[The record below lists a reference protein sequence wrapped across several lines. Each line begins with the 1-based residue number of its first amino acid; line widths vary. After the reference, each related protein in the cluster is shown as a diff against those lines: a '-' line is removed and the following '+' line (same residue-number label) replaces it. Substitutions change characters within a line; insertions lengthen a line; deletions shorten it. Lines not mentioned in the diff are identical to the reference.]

1 MTRIKFFTL
10 LAALLIAGVAT
21 YAQTVDEIIAK
32 NIVAMG
38 GQAKLKEI
46 KSQYIEGNMEVQGM
60 TVPIKRWVKQDE
72 AMRLE
77 FAVQGTDNIQVV
89 TRTGGWSLMPVM
101 MQTTPQDLDP
111 QMQKLLQTQLD
122 VRGELYDYKAKGKKI
137 ELLGKEPVDGTTAY
151 KLKVTSAEGLEGTA
165 FLDANTYLL
174 IKTINKV
181 NIQGQDAEITVT
193 MSDYKK
199 TPEGLAYPGTTEQ
212 SPGGVKINITKIET
226 NGTVADTLFAKPQ

>member
-46 KSQYIEGNMEVQGM
+46 KSQYIEGSMEVQGM

-77 FAVQGTDNIQVV
+77 FAVQGMDNIQVV
-89 TRTGGWSLMPVM
+89 TRSGGWSLMPVM

-137 ELLGKEPVDGTTAY
+137 ELLGKESVNGAPAY
-151 KLKVTSAEGLEGTA
+151 KLKVTSADGIEGTA

-181 NIQGQDAEITVT
+181 NIQGQDAEISVT

-226 NGTVADTLFAKPQ
+226 NCTVADTLFAKPQ